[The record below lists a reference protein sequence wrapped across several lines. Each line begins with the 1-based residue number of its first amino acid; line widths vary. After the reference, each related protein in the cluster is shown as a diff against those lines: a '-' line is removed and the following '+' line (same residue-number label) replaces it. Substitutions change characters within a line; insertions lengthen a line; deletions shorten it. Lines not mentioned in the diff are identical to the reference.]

1 MSVPTMWEVKKL
13 YDELEALTPE
23 KLASFT
29 DEEIEELNALAD
41 QKEEFKK
48 YNKLAYFKP
57 YQYQSEWIAA
67 SKVYHQRYMSA
78 GNRLGKTYGACMEIA
93 THLTG
98 LYNEDW
104 EGCRIEQTGNYWCLG
119 VSQESVNNV
128 LMKELLGVS
137 DCRDLRDLGTGSIP
151 RDYIDV
157 FSMVKDGARCLKV
170 RIKHISGEQ
179 NTLHFFAATQD
190 ESTLMG
196 ATVIYCLL
204 DEQMANEEKIYA
216 QCLTRTAT
224 TDGYISV
231 TATPELGRTPLWEKF
246 ANSQTNDNGDY
257 LYFQNVVW
265 DQCPHLTE
273 ARKKALLAGY
283 PEWQHK
289 LRSEGIPVLGEGA
302 VYPFSEEEI
311 DGSITQAEIMANP
324 AEWLLLWSCDFGK
337 SDAKGADPSTLVLL
351 AHNTRLDR
359 TFTLYEWNSKQDARE
374 NRLSYMPEHMASII
388 KSSAFP
394 NAPLLCPHDANNAI
408 EGKANTT
415 RITEFLR
422 CGVNVHRRVFEIPLR
437 YTMGAIEKPK
447 HNRDLVFTIQLI
459 NKFLR
464 DGSLKID
471 TKAMKHTMR
480 EFQLYAWQAN
490 GKPADKNNHHLD
502 ALRLGAISIR
512 DKGAFAFRCIG
523 SGRTTEGNYKKVNQA
538 YRDTRFI

>member
-1 MSVPTMWEVKKL
+1 MVSENI
-13 YDELEALTPE
+13 YS
-23 KLASFT
+23 LANEFENLNVAEMDLDSLSN
-29 DEEIEELNALAD
+29 DEIELLHALVSK
-41 QKEEFKK
+41 KEEFKRF
-48 YNKLAYFKP
+48 NKLAYFKP
-57 YQYQSEWIAA
+57 YPFQEEWIAA
-67 SKVYHQRYMSA
+67 SKSYRQRYLSA
-78 GNRLGKTYGACMEIA
+78 GNRLGKTYGACMELA
-93 THLTG
+93 THITG
-98 LYNEDW
+98 LYPPNW
-104 EGCRIEQTGNYWCLG
+104 NGKIIEATGDYWVIG
-119 VSQESVNNV
+119 VTQETLTTV

-137 DCRDLRDLGTGSIP
+137 DARYLSDLGSGAIP
-151 RDYIDV
+151 RDCIDI
-157 FSMVKDGARCLKV
+157 FNMQKDGARCIQV
-170 RIKHISGEQ
+170 RIKHASGGY
-179 NTLHFFAATQD
+179 NILHFFSASQD

-196 ATVIYCLL
+196 AAVQYILM
-204 DEQMANEEKIYA
+204 DEQFPNEERIYS
-216 QCLTRTAT
+216 QCLTRTT
-224 TDGYISV
+224 TTKGMISV
-231 TATPELGRTPLWEKF
+231 TCTPEIGRTPLWEKF
-246 ANSQTNDNGDY
+246 ASADKEGNDY
-257 LYFQNVVW
+257 LYFQVATW
-265 DQCPHLTE
+265 DDAPHITE
-273 ARKKALLAGY
+273 ADIAELKAGI
-283 PEWQHK
+283 PEWQFK
-289 LRSEGIPVLGEGA
+289 MRSQGIPVLGEGA

-351 AHNTRLDR
+351 AHNTRTD
-359 TFTLYEWNSKQDARE
+359 TTYTLYEWNSKQDARS
-374 NRLSYMPEHMASII
+374 NKLSYMPEHMATII
-388 KSSAFP
+388 KSSSFP

-408 EGKANTT
+408 EGRANTT

-512 DKGAFAFRCIG
+512 DKGAHAFRCIG
-523 SGRTTEGNYKKVNQA
+523 SGRTTEGNYKSVNQA

>member
-1 MSVPTMWEVKKL
+1 MVSENIYSL
-13 YDELEALTPE
+13 ANELE
-23 KLASFT
+23 KLNVAEMDLDSLSN
-29 DEEIEELNALAD
+29 DEIEQLHALVSK
-41 QKEEFKK
+41 KEEFKRF
-48 YNKLAYFKP
+48 NKLAYFKP
-57 YQYQSEWIAA
+57 YPFQEEWIAA
-67 SKVYHQRYMSA
+67 SKSYRQRYLSA
-78 GNRLGKTYGACMEIA
+78 GNRLGKTYGACMELA
-93 THLTG
+93 THITG
-98 LYNEDW
+98 LYPPNW
-104 EGCRIEQTGNYWCLG
+104 NGKIIEATGDYWCIG
-119 VSQESVNNV
+119 VSQESVNSV

-137 DCRDLRDLGTGSIP
+137 DARYLSDIGTGAIP
-151 RDYIDV
+151 RDCIDV
-157 FSMVKDGARCLKV
+157 FNMEKLGSRCIKV
-170 RIKHISGEQ
+170 RIKHASGGH
-179 NTLHFFAATQD
+179 NVLHFYSSTQD
-190 ESTLMG
+190 EQTLMG
-196 ATVIYCLL
+196 AAVQYVLM
-204 DEQMANEEKIYA
+204 DEQFTNEERIYS
-216 QCLTRTAT
+216 QCLTRTT
-224 TDGYISV
+224 TTKGMISV
-231 TATPELGRTPLWEKF
+231 TCTPEIGRTPLWEKF
-246 ANSQTNDNGDY
+246 ATAEKENNEY
-257 LYFQNVVW
+257 LYFQVATW
-265 DQCPHLTE
+265 DDAPHITAEDIAEL
-273 ARKKALLAGY
+273 KAGI
-283 PEWQHK
+283 PEWQFK

-337 SDAKGADPSTLVLL
+337 SDAKGADPSTLLLL

-422 CGVNVHRRVFEIPLR
+422 CGINVHRRVFEIPLR